1 MVFVDD
7 LGMELILNGLIALTL
22 FYLGVRTYF
31 RYRTNGNDK
40 AMHELKSSAPLIG
53 VFGFIVLLMGTY
65 GETVWPLMP
74 GTAGAKYNI
83 LFYDPTMLFGIAL
96 VSFALSLAFNLRT
109 QYVGLYS
116 MVAGAVTIYY
126 GIIGYN
132 LGMTSSPIAL
142 LLLYGAFGAAGIFT
156 FPATLVIDKILS
168 TKALPS
174 GVAEKKEVGIPAS
187 TMMVAA
193 NVQRVAG
200 EAKYRLG
207 IATNFALALFLL
219 FLIGAAV
226 ASFYIGLN
234 EIPSHLANVP

>member
-7 LGMELILNGLIALTL
+7 LGMELILNGIIALTL

-31 RYRTNGNDK
+31 RYRATGNDK
-40 AMHELKSSAPLIG
+40 ALNELKSSAPLIG

-96 VSFALSLAFNLRT
+96 ISFALSLAFNLRT

-126 GIIGYN
+126 GITGYN
-132 LGMTSSPIAL
+132 LGMTNSPIAL
-142 LLLYGAFGAAGIFT
+142 LLLYGAFGGAGVFT
-156 FPATLVIDKILS
+156 FPATLIIDKMFS

-174 GVAEKKEVGIPAS
+174 GSAEKKELGIPAS

-193 NVQRVAG
+193 NVQRAAG

-207 IATNFALALFLL
+207 ITTNFALALFLL
-219 FLIGAAV
+219 FLIGAAA

-234 EIPSHLANVP
+234 AIPSHLAKVP